1 MMGAAFTLPPDVAL
15 WFLPFAI
22 PICLWAAWSDLS
34 TMKIPNKAVL
44 SLVGVFALVGLIVL
58 PLPEYAWRW
67 TQLGVVLLVGFVMS
81 SLGLLGAGD
90 AKFAAAMA
98 PFVALPDAGRF
109 LMLMAAVILAAFVI
123 HRVLRATPAIRVRTP
138 DWESWT
144 RGRQFPLGLAL
155 GPGLIF
161 YLALAAFGA

>member
-67 TQLGVVLLVGFVMS
+67 THLGVVLLVGFVMS

-109 LMLMAAVILAAFVI
+109 LMLMAAVTLAAFVI
-123 HRVLRATPAIRVRTP
+123 HRLLRATPAIRVRTP